1 MKFCRRYDHHFIGQ
15 GRNSVEHAR
24 HYITGLM
31 GTQRSKNIETIEND
45 VAGSDYQGMEQFIS
59 SSPWDHR
66 ALLDDV
72 ARDADEAIG
81 DDEETGLFLDET
93 SFLKKGKSSVGVQRQ
108 WSGRIGKVENCQV
121 GVFACLGRGDEF
133 ALTDFQ
139 LYLPES
145 WAQDPDRCRKAGIPE
160 DQRIYQPKW
169 RQALDLV
176 KRARANKVRF
186 GWVGADAL
194 YGNNHEFLNA
204 LEDAGENFM
213 ADIHSNHKVWLECPA
228 LSYTSKAKAKPG
240 CQSERFKLKPD
251 VDESRQQR
259 VDKICQEHFE
269 SDCVE
274 VSFRQGSKGKLT
286 GRFCAKVVWIWDC
299 KGNSR
304 PRERTLLI
312 REDESG
318 DLKYSL
324 TNLPAGTSLA
334 RMAYIQNQRYWIEHS
349 FHEAKNE
356 LGMAQYQVRVWK
368 GWHHHMALI
377 CLATVFMAK
386 EKQTS
391 KSTKP
396 LLSCRDIVE
405 LLDHYLPR
413 RHRQEEEL
421 HAQIEKRHAARQRDI
436 DRRKHHKPGMK
447 KPETYS
453 TK

>member
-1 MKFCRRYDHHFIGQ
+1 MEFCRRYDHHFIAQ

-72 ARDADEAIG
+72 AKDADEVIG
-81 DDEETGLFLDET
+81 DDVETGLFLDET

-145 WAQDPDRCRKAGIPE
+145 WADNPDRCRKAGIPE
-160 DQRIYQPKW
+160 DQRVYQPKW

-176 KRARANKVRF
+176 KRARANNVRF

-228 LSYTSKAKAKPG
+228 LPCPSKTKAKSGHQAAG
-240 CQSERFKLKPD
+240 FKLKSD
-251 VDESRQQR
+251 VNESRHQR
-259 VDKICQEHFE
+259 VDKICREHFG

-274 VSFRQGSKGKLT
+274 VSFRQGSKGRLT
-286 GRFCAKVVWIWDC
+286 GRFYTRTVWIWDG
-299 KGNSR
+299 KGKSR

-324 TNLPAGTSLA
+324 TNLPADTSVA
-334 RMAYIQNQRYWIEHS
+334 RLAYIQNQRYWIEHS

-386 EKQTS
+386 EKQRS
-391 KSTKP
+391 KSTVP

-413 RHRQEEEL
+413 RHRKEEEL

-436 DRRKHHKPGMK
+436 DRRKHQKPGLK
-447 KPETYS
+447 RPETNS